1 MSNVKSQLALAVR
14 IVLLVAIGAVVAST
28 PVSAAPSGEDT
39 YLIMSPHTKESCL
52 ADLDAVLA
60 ETPQLLD
67 SIEWGCMSGDHTG
80 YLIVQAKSEDAARQ
94 MLPTSLR
101 KDAKIIRL
109 NQFSADQIR
118 SFHKG

>member
-14 IVLLVAIGAVVAST
+14 IVSLVAIGAVVAST

>member
-80 YLIVQAKSEDAARQ
+80 YLIVQAESEDAARQ

>member
-1 MSNVKSQLALAVR
+1 MSHTKDRVKLALCAVS
-14 IVLLVAIGAVVAST
+14 LVAIAASVAST
-28 PVSAAPSGEDT
+28 AAWATPSGKDKF
-39 YLIMSPHTKESCL
+39 LIMSPHTKESCL

-80 YLIVQAKSEDAARQ
+80 YLIVQAESEDAARQ

-109 NQFSADQIR
+109 NQFTADQIR